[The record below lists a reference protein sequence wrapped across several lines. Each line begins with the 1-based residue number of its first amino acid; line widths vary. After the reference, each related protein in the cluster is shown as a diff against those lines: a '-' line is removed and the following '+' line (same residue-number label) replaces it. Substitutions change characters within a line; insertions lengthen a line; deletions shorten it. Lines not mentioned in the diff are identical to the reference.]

1 MKKKKVLLACGGS
14 GGHVIPAEQLYTLLQ
29 HKADVLL
36 AGHGLAKNPFVNK
49 SLSFVDIPAGPLG
62 KMAFFTQGFLGFCKA
77 IKMLIKFSPDVVVGF
92 GSYHTFPLLLAAFC
106 LRKKLILFE
115 ANLRLGKVNR
125 LFAKA
130 AATIATQ
137 FVYQKK
143 ETTLVQPLPWGLRP
157 KCLRKEALQY
167 FNLDERKTTFLVFG
181 GSQGAKFLNEQ
192 MPKALQGFE
201 NIQVIHFTGKGTV
214 SYACPSCVK
223 EFETRMDLAYTAADL
238 VICRSGAGT
247 IAELLQHQKRAL
259 LIPFP
264 YATDNHQVENGRFF
278 ADTMQGGTVL
288 EQSNATSEK
297 IAEEIRKLLAAKAT
311 MKCWQEETRIC
322 FADLIVQETQ

>member
-14 GGHVIPAEQLYTLLQ
+14 GGHVLPAEQLYTLLQ
-29 HKADVLL
+29 DKADVLM

-49 SLSFVDIPAGPLG
+49 ALSFVDIPAAPLG
-62 KMAFFTQGFLGFCKA
+62 KIAFFTKGFQGFFKA
-77 IKMLIKFSPDVVVGF
+77 IKTLVTFSPDVVVGF

-115 ANLRLGKVNR
+115 ANRSLGKVNR

-130 AATIATQ
+130 AVTVATQ
-137 FVYQKK
+137 FVHTRKG
-143 ETTLVQPLPWGLRP
+143 TTLVDPLPWIVRP
-157 KCLRKEALQY
+157 KPTRKEAFLY
-167 FNLDERKTTFLVFG
+167 FNLDPKKPTLLIFG

-192 MPKALQGFE
+192 MPKALAGFD
-201 NIQVIHFTGKGTV
+201 NIQVLHFTGKGTV
-214 SYACPSCVK
+214 SYGCPSCVK

-247 IAELLQHQKRAL
+247 VAELLQHQKRAL

-264 YATDNHQVENGRFF
+264 HATDGHQIENGRFF
-278 ADTMQGGTVL
+278 AEEMNGGTVV
-288 EQSNATSEK
+288 EQSLATPEK
-297 IAEEIRKLLAAKAT
+297 IAHEILSLLSEKNEMKAWA
-311 MKCWQEETRIC
+311 CVPRL
-322 FADLIVQETQ
+322 FFPDLILQEAK